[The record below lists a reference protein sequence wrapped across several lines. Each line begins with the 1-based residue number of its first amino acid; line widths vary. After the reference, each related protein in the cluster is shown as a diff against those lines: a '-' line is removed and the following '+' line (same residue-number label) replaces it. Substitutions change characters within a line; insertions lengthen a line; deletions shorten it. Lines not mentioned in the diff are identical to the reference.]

1 MSTNMQTFS
10 LTVEPDLFNQVL
22 EKVDKL
28 AIEQKSSRSEII
40 RQVLYTH
47 FGIIPGLKSYNCSR
61 SIKRRKLQ
69 R

>member
-28 AIEQKSSRSEII
+28 RAS
-40 RQVLYTH
+40 
-47 FGIIPGLKSYNCSR
+47 GIAKRVGLKD
-61 SIKRRKLQ
+61 
-69 R
+69 